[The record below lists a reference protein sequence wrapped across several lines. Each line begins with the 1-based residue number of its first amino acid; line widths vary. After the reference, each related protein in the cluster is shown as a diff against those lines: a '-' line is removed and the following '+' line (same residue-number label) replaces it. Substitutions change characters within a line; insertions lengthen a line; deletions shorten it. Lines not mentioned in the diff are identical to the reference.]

1 MALPKLTDEQ
11 RKAALKKAT
20 ESREKRAELKRKLKA
35 GQISPKEVL
44 NKTNDPIVTRMKVS
58 ALLESLP
65 GFGKVRS
72 QKIMEEL
79 GIDSSRRIGGLGSR
93 QREALTS
100 RLG

>member
-35 GQISPKEVL
+35 GQITAKDVL
-44 NKTNDPIVTRMKVS
+44 KKTDDPIISRMKVS
-58 ALLESLP
+58 SLLESLP

-79 GIDSSRRIGGLGSR
+79 GIDQSRRIGGLGTR
-93 QREALTS
+93 QRDALNS
-100 RLG
+100 KLG

>member
-35 GQISPKEVL
+35 GQVSAIEVL
-44 NKTNDPIVTRMKVS
+44 KNQEDPIINRMKVS
-58 ALLESLP
+58 SLLESLP

-79 GIDSSRRIGGLGSR
+79 GIDQSRRIGGLGSR
-93 QREALTS
+93 QRDALTS